1 MNQKTTSPA
10 ITRAMRVPAPTDR
23 MPNACDMA
31 FSPRKPSLRSR
42 MRRAQ
47 YIRRRAGF
55 RAPGTP
61 VRGVVLLEE
70 GLAQELDGRTEEEVG
85 IRLLHEAVSFVL
97 REDEP
102 HRRPAALEALDDLP
116 RLALRHALAVRALRH
131 EEGLYDALDVSEARD
146 RFQELA
152 HGRIALVA
160 VLDAP

>member
-10 ITRAMRVPAPTDR
+10 ITSAMRVPAPTDR

-55 RAPGTP
+55 RIPRNAGPGGGLP
-61 VRGVVLLEE
+61 EE
-70 GLAQELDGRTEEEVG
+70 GLAQELDRREEEEVRV
-85 IRLLHEAVSFVL
+85 RLLREAVPLVL

-102 HRRPAALEALDDLP
+102 DGRAAALEALDDL
-116 RLALRHALAVRALRH
+116 A
-131 EEGLYDALDVSEARD
+131 
-146 RFQELA
+146 
-152 HGRIALVA
+152 
-160 VLDAP
+160 